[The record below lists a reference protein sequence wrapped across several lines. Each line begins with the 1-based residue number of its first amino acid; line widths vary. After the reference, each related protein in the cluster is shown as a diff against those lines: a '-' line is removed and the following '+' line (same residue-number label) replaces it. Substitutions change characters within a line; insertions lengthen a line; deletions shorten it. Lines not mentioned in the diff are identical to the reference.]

1 MLLLLLLLLLLLS
14 LLLQLLL
21 LLLLFL
27 QTFFSFIFLP
37 GSISQEDPSSNET
50 ATVTVEECVEYE
62 VMATSSVTG
71 SDKIDVGNVPS
82 TRGNN
87 STRLLTPLPPSSPP
101 SPESMLWIRL
111 LTYLPECVAALANT
125 SVYGR
130 CFAEDLESGLLVA
143 GKNAAS
149 RKCRVLLFTLA
160 FPEEPFELRF
170 PDDLVLV
177 PYVWWRDTPEQRHR
191 YKTETKKA
199 IFHSDRGDINFFL
212 YKTIII

>member
-1 MLLLLLLLLLLLS
+1 M
-14 LLLQLLL
+14 
-21 LLLLFL
+21 
-27 QTFFSFIFLP
+27 
-37 GSISQEDPSSNET
+37 
-50 ATVTVEECVEYE
+50 EYE

-71 SDKIDVGNVPS
+71 SDKIDVENVPN

-149 RKCRVLLFTLA
+149 RKCRVLFTLA

-199 IFHSDRGDINFFL
+199 ILLYDRGDINLFL
-212 YKTIII
+212 IKIII